1 MFGHLG
7 QKVYLCNQKTGGMK
21 RNHLQLLNRIGS
33 NQGICKYTFLPKSNE
48 ESDDNELIERRD
60 YRKQRADFLFYHGS
74 YKSQFRYRF
83 EHRDPKL
90 LLAHYDYI
98 VIWTY
103 KILDDELLRDW
114 GLVLERRT
122 NLGLKLLAR
131 VDDAKRFEDFM
142 SRILEYAQ
150 DDSIIDIV
158 PDKYAQLT
166 LVQSFALLTSSDIV
180 EIQTEQD
187 DGIAANLQLTGI
199 DDDNKKHIL
208 SVLREI
214 VGNGNLHETSSQIGL
229 YEARFA
235 SLEQIQYV
243 ADNLDILQSI
253 QSFPTL
259 HVNPTKLK
267 MVQFTQRLDIEN
279 VDINSLPIIG
289 VIDTGVRDVPA
300 INNFVVERVCL
311 EDNMSIRCG
320 HGTNVA
326 SVAIF
331 GRQSLYEHLIPHAR
345 VFSIQAFEGDSGK
358 ISLSKL
364 REKILYGIKNYS
376 IKVFN
381 VSLAE
386 PNGKEINGDIS
397 AYARMLD
404 EISYQYD
411 VLFVTA
417 TGNINWADEE
427 YPTVPGSL
435 YDPQDP
441 IQTRF
446 TNLGSP
452 AENINGLTVGAIK
465 ERNLPATY
473 TKKSHLDFSMPIG
486 NSFAEKAIVN
496 HNLMKPDILAEG
508 GDGDN
513 NNDSK
518 WIDVIDG
525 SNMAFIKKVVG
536 TSFAAPVISNLCAQL
551 LKEYPSLGA
560 SAIKAILINSAM
572 PTGISGFPETQVLA
586 SQRNNAL
593 RSNGHFKTYHH
604 QTADLIGRMIEGYG
618 AIPENDAEIVF
629 SDELSVSFIGQMEI
643 ENEEIKCVNIK
654 LPERLSI
661 GKGRERMLRVSA
673 TLCFYAQ
680 TIPGNDIV
688 TYNPYHVSFRF
699 LRGDENI
706 ERAADSL
713 TYIRGEEQAA
723 REDKKARSHIK
734 GALDA
739 WSDSPLPSYKK
750 RLFSNTQHKSFLL
763 NAGDVVTADRNFALA
778 FRCVTKPNYGIRPV
792 QFSYAVKLE
801 VDNKNLINGDFS
813 LYDELSAINT
823 VRVIGHAEATA
834 EAEAK
839 N

>member
-1 MFGHLG
+1 
-7 QKVYLCNQKTGGMK
+7 MK
-21 RNHLQLLNRIGS
+21 RNHLQLLNKIGS
-33 NQGICKYTFLPKSNE
+33 SRGVYKFTAPIRNNE
-48 ESDDNELIERRD
+48 DSDDDKLVERRD
-60 YRKQRADFLFYHGS
+60 YRRQRMDFLRYHGS
-74 YKSQFRYRF
+74 YKRQRRFRV
-83 EHRDPKL
+83 EHRDPEL

-98 VIWTY
+98 VVWTY
-103 KILDDELLRDW
+103 KILSNELLKDW
-114 GLVLERRT
+114 GLALERRT
-122 NLGLKLLAR
+122 NLGLKLLAK
-131 VDDAKRFEDFM
+131 VDDANKFEDFM
-142 SRILEYAQ
+142 NRILEYAQ
-150 DDSIIDIV
+150 DNSVIDTV

-166 LVQSFALLTSSDIV
+166 LIQRFALLTSNDIV
-180 EIQTEQD
+180 NIHQGQD
-187 DGIAANLQLTGI
+187 GDIPATLQLIEI
-199 DDDNKKHIL
+199 DDENKKHIL
-208 SVLREI
+208 SVLRKI
-214 VGNGNLHETSSQIGL
+214 VGNDNLYETSSQIGL
-229 YEARFA
+229 YEARFK
-235 SLEQIQYV
+235 SFDQIQYV

-253 QSFPTL
+253 QSFPTF
-259 HVNPTKLK
+259 HVSPTKLK
-267 MVQFTQRLDIEN
+267 MVQFTQKLDIED
-279 VDINSLPIIG
+279 VGINSLPIIG
-289 VIDTGVRDVPA
+289 IIDTGVRDVPA
-300 INNFVVERVCL
+300 INNYIVERVCL

-331 GRQSLYEHLIPHAR
+331 GRQSLYGHLIPYAR
-345 VFSIQAFEGDSGK
+345 VFSIQVFEGESGK

-417 TGNINWADEE
+417 TGNINWAPEE
-427 YPTVPGSL
+427 LPTLPGSL
-435 YDPQDP
+435 YNPQDP
-441 IQTRF
+441 TQTRF

-452 AENINGLTVGAIK
+452 AENINGLTVGAINVG
-465 ERNLPATY
+465 NLPATY

-496 HNLMKPDILAEG
+496 QNLMKPDILAEG
-508 GDGDN
+508 GDDTTD
-513 NNDSK
+513 DSK
-518 WIDVIDG
+518 WIEVIEG
-525 SNMAFIKKVVG
+525 SNMTFIKKVVG
-536 TSFAAPVISNLCAQL
+536 TSFAAPVVSNLCAQL
-551 LKEYPSLGA
+551 VREYPSLDA
-560 SAIKAILINSAM
+560 SAIKAILINSAL
-572 PTGISGFPETQVLA
+572 PTGITSFPETQELA
-586 SQRNNAL
+586 IQRNNAL
-593 RSNGHFKTYHH
+593 RTNGHFKTYHH
-604 QTADLIGRMIEGYG
+604 QTANLIGRMIEGHG
-618 AIPENDAEIVF
+618 AIPDDDAEIVF
-629 SDELSVSFIGQMEI
+629 SDEKSVSFIGQMEI
-643 ENEEIKCVNIK
+643 GNEEIKCVNIK

-661 GKGRERMLRVSA
+661 GKDRENMLRVSA

-699 LRGDENI
+699 LRGDEDI

-713 TYIRGEEQAA
+713 TYIRGEEQEA
-723 REDKKARSHIK
+723 RDVKKARSHIK
-734 GALDA
+734 GVLDS

-750 RLFSNTQHKSFLL
+750 RLFSNTQHKSFRLY
-763 NAGDVVTADRNFALA
+763 ASDIVTVDRNFALA

-801 VDNKNLINGDFS
+801 VDNKNLINSDFS

>member
-1 MFGHLG
+1 MER
-7 QKVYLCNQKTGGMK
+7 K
-21 RNHLQLLNRIGS
+21 HLQLLNRIGS
-33 NQGICKYTFLPKSNE
+33 SQGVYKFTAPIGNNE
-48 ESDDNELIERRD
+48 DSDDDEPVERRD
-60 YRKQRADFLFYHGS
+60 YRRQRADFLHYHGS
-74 YKSQFRYRF
+74 YKNQLRFRV
-83 EHRDPKL
+83 EHRDPEL
-90 LLAHYDYI
+90 FLAHYDYI

-103 KILDDELLRDW
+103 KILNDELLRDW

-131 VDDAKRFEDFM
+131 VDDAKKFEDFM
-142 SRILEYAQ
+142 SRILEYAK

-180 EIQTEQD
+180 EIPTGQEG
-187 DGIAANLQLTGI
+187 GITANLQLMGI

-214 VGNGNLHETSSQIGL
+214 VGNDSLHETSSQIGL

-253 QSFPTL
+253 QSFPTF

-279 VDINSLPIIG
+279 VNINSLPIIG

-300 INNFVVERVCL
+300 INDFIVERVCL
-311 EDNMSIRCG
+311 ENNMSIRCG

-331 GRQSLYEHLIPHAR
+331 GRQSLYGHLTPHAR
-345 VFSIQAFEGDSGK
+345 VFSIQAFEGESGK

-386 PNGKEINGDIS
+386 PNGKEINGNVS

-417 TGNINWADEE
+417 TGNINWAAEE
-427 YPTVPGSL
+427 FPTVPGSL
-435 YDPQDP
+435 YNPQDP
-441 IQTRF
+441 FQTRF

-452 AENINGLTVGAIK
+452 AENINGLTVGAVNDG
-465 ERNLPATY
+465 NLPATY

-486 NSFAEKAIVN
+486 NSYVEKAIVN

-508 GDGDN
+508 GDDTI
-513 NNDSK
+513 NDSK
-518 WIDVIDG
+518 WIEVIEG
-525 SNMAFIKKVVG
+525 SNIAFIQKVVG
-536 TSFAAPVISNLCAQL
+536 TSFAAPVVSNLCAQL
-551 LKEYPSLGA
+551 LREYPSLGA
-560 SAIKAILINSAM
+560 SAIKAILINSAL
-572 PTGISGFPETQVLA
+572 PTGIASRPETQELA
-586 SQRNNAL
+586 IQRNNAL
-593 RSNGHFKTYHH
+593 RTNGHFKTYHH
-604 QTADLIGRMIEGYG
+604 QTANLIGRMIEGHG
-618 AIPENDAEIVF
+618 AIPENDAEIVY
-629 SDELSVSFIGQMEI
+629 SDEKSVSFIGEMEI

-699 LRGDENI
+699 LRGDEDI
-706 ERAADSL
+706 EHAADSL

-734 GALDA
+734 GTLDT

-750 RLFSNTQHKSFLL
+750 RLFSNTQHKSFRLY
-763 NAGDVVTADRNFALA
+763 ASDIVTVDRNLALA
-778 FRCVTKPNYGIRPV
+778 FRCVMKPNYGIRPV

-801 VDNKNLINGDFS
+801 VDNENLINSEFS
-813 LYDELSAINT
+813 LYEELSAINT
-823 VRVIGHAEATA
+823 VRVIGHAEVTA